1 MSMKDIL
8 SRLDQ
13 INESSTMKSAAKKST
28 GPKFPGY
35 WKGTDPA
42 SQAKN
47 KMVGGGAEESIIRDL
62 EKALVENPRS
72 NAHQLMREFTE
83 FKEDEYGAYQ
93 PPAGAANQGDTHT
106 SSPIGSGTNEGE
118 EEALA
123 YAAKAHAGQKRS
135 GGDPYISHPVRVAN
149 HIRQF
154 KQSHNL
160 EALIS
165 AAYLHDTIEDTDT
178 TQEILHDLFGG
189 LVASLVMELTSD
201 PEEIKRVGKANY
213 LAHKMAA
220 MSSYALVIKLADRL
234 DNVKDITTART
245 PQWRAKYAA
254 ETNHILD
261 FIERNRALSGTHK
274 KLISMIR
281 AKVAELD
288 QPALSEA
295 RIHTPKTVDVYYRPN
310 TTSDKARIIAKSIPY
325 TTLELLIRAMT
336 KKFGTRPEDFE
347 WTSVDEPYGHRLG
360 EEQLA
365 EYGSV
370 GTTGA
375 ASQAP
380 QGTSAQNPDP
390 AAQQAKQ
397 DQAQIQKST
406 NNLAPTL
413 NSQGAAQPLN
423 KVKFQDVMNK
433 LDTRSNQEL
442 PAQDMKQLGPLAVA
456 ASKAMQNPQTAA
468 QLKQVISKADSMDQQ
483 KELKVKQAQQQT
495 GTNAPAGAQTPQSPQ
510 PGQQNQG
517 QPK

>member
-47 KMVGGGAEESIIRDL
+47 KMVGGSAEESIIRDL
-62 EKALVENPRS
+62 EKALVENPRA
-72 NAHQLMREFTE
+72 NVHQLMREFTE

-93 PPAGAANQGDTHT
+93 PPAGAANQGDLHT

-123 YAAKAHAGQKRS
+123 YAAQAHAGQKRS
-135 GGDPYISHPVRVAN
+135 GGDPYIGHPVRVAN

-189 LVASLVMELTSD
+189 LVAGLVMELTSD

-245 PQWRAKYAA
+245 PEWRARYAA

-274 KLISMIR
+274 KLIAMIR
-281 AKVAELD
+281 ARVSELNQ
-288 QPALSEA
+288 QP
-295 RIHTPKTVDVYYRPN
+295 
-310 TTSDKARIIAKSIPY
+310 
-325 TTLELLIRAMT
+325 
-336 KKFGTRPEDFE
+336 
-347 WTSVDEPYGHRLG
+347 
-360 EEQLA
+360 QLN
-365 EYGSV
+365 EYGGV
-370 GTTGA
+370 GGYGA

-380 QGTSAQNPDP
+380 QGASAQNPDP
-390 AAQQAKQ
+390 AAQQAKL

-433 LDTRSNQEL
+433 LDTKSNQEL

-456 ASKAMQNPQTAA
+456 ASKALQNPQTAA
-468 QLKQVISKADSMDQQ
+468 QLKQVIGKADTMDQQ
-483 KELKVKQAQQQT
+483 KQQKVKQAQQDI

>member
-13 INESSTMKSAAKKST
+13 INESMKSDAKKPT

-35 WKGTDPA
+35 WKGTDKA

-47 KMVGGGAEESIIRDL
+47 KMVGGSAEESIIRDL
-62 EKALVENPRS
+62 EKALVENPRT
-72 NAHQLMREFTE
+72 NAHQLMREWAE

-93 PPAGAANQGDTHT
+93 PEPGAANQGDTHT
-106 SSPIGSGTNEGE
+106 PSPIGSGTNEGE

-135 GGDPYISHPVRVAN
+135 GVRVAN

-245 PQWRAKYAA
+245 PEWRARYAA

-274 KLISMIR
+274 KLIAMIR
-281 AKVAELD
+281 AKVAELNQ
-288 QPALSEA
+288 QP
-295 RIHTPKTVDVYYRPN
+295 
-310 TTSDKARIIAKSIPY
+310 
-325 TTLELLIRAMT
+325 
-336 KKFGTRPEDFE
+336 
-347 WTSVDEPYGHRLG
+347 
-360 EEQLA
+360 QLN
-365 EYGSV
+365 EYGGV
-370 GTTGA
+370 GGYGA

-380 QGTSAQNPDP
+380 QGASAQNPDP
-390 AAQQAKQ
+390 AAQQAKI

-433 LDTRSNQEL
+433 LDTKSNQEL

-468 QLKQVISKADSMDQQ
+468 QLKQVISKADTMDQQ
-483 KELKVKQAQQQT
+483 KQQKVKQAQQDI

-510 PGQQNQG
+510 LGQQNQG